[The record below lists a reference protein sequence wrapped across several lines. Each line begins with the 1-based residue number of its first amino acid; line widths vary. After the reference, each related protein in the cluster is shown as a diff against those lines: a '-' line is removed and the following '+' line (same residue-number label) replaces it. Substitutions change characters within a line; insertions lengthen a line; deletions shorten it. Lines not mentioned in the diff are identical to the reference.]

1 MIERQF
7 IKNFTYT
14 TSIYSSI
21 LIPHYRHPKIIMEA
35 EISIFNLNCWG
46 LGLGISKDRD
56 ERMEDIG
63 RYLAEQD
70 YDIVFLQEVWKRANY
85 LTIKNLL
92 TPKFPHSQY
101 FDHGIIGTGTVIFT
115 KVKINVATF
124 HEFAVNGYPHK
135 LLHGDWFGGKG
146 LGICQI
152 DYLGFNIHLF
162 VSHYHAN
169 YSPSNDVYLSHRVVH
184 SVESAHWIKLS
195 SSGADLTIYAGDLN
209 TEPAEVPYK
218 IVRYVTPLRDAWVE
232 ANGEEGGETSETPNN
247 SYTARTALRDCP
259 AGRRIDYILYSPGP
273 NIQAETVAC
282 VLPLRDRIPGKNI
295 SFSDHEAVA
304 AKLRVTRKTE
314 SPGMTSR
321 DYIRLQSVRDL
332 GEKLECVDQ
341 AKDILRASLKSAGHR
356 RNFYLLAAALCFL
369 LLILAFVPVI
379 EYGDYVALD
388 VVLFILR
395 LILVVVSVY
404 LFLMSVLFF
413 RKECHALRGT
423 LASLEVITE
432 RGREGMTEIRIDF
445 DPEP

>member
-1 MIERQF
+1 MIESQF

-232 ANGEEGGETSETPNN
+232 ANGEEGGESSENPKN
-247 SYTARTALRDCP
+247 SYTAKSALKDCP

-273 NIQAETVAC
+273 NIQADTVAC
-282 VLPLRDRIPGKNI
+282 VLPLPDRIPGKNI

-304 AKLRVTRKTE
+304 AKLHVRRKTE
-314 SPGMTSR
+314 SPGVTSR
-321 DYIRLQSVRDL
+321 DFIRLRSSDHL
-332 GEKLECVDQ
+332 SEKLQCVDQ
-341 AKDILRASLKSAGHR
+341 AKDILRASKKSAR
-356 RNFYLLAAALCFL
+356 RRRIFYLIGAGFGFFL
-369 LLILAFVPVI
+369 LLLNASLRAYFQP
-379 EYGDYVALD
+379 DYNLALD
-388 VVLFILR
+388 VGLFIVK
-395 LILVVVSVY
+395 LILGTVSIY
-404 LFLMSVLFF
+404 LFFMGVAFIK
-413 RKECHALRGT
+413 KECHTLQGT

-432 RGREGMTEIRIDF
+432 RGKEGMLDIRIDC
-445 DPEP
+445 EQ